1 MAQTMTIDR
10 TADGMDQDIAVRPGR
25 VSIRKGLLK
34 RTALGSLAVLG
45 LAVGVYFGIDYWRNG
60 RFLVSTDDAY
70 VQADN
75 TLIAPRISGYIS
87 QVLVT
92 DNQPVN
98 AGQVLAR
105 VDDQDYQ
112 TALHQ
117 AIADRQTADAEIRSI
132 DAQLA
137 LQASIIDQATQQVTA
152 AEAALHFAQQ
162 DHARYD
168 ELSRTGAGTI
178 QSAQQTQSQLIQ
190 RSAGLLQARAALA
203 SAKEQVDVL
212 QANRVKAAAQLEHFQ
227 AAEQQA
233 RLNLGYTTITA
244 PVAGVVG
251 ARTLRVGQYVQ
262 AGTQLMAVVPL
273 DGVYIVA
280 NYKET
285 QLTDVRPGQ
294 PVEIAVDTFPGAAI
308 HGRVDSVAPATGL
321 QFALLPPDN
330 ATGNFTKIVQRLPVK
345 IVLDGDAESQEVAA
359 GLLRPG
365 MSVEPT
371 IDTKAMELIVQTRSV
386 EPTIQTRSVEPTIQT
401 RSVEPTIQTRSV
413 EPTIQT
419 RPAIGTK
426 TATH

>member
-1 MAQTMTIDR
+1 MPQSLTIERITDDL
-10 TADGMDQDIAVRPGR
+10 TPGPGVRAGGA
-25 VSIRKGLLK
+25 STRKGLLK
-34 RTALGSLAVLG
+34 RTALGALTVLG
-45 LAVGVYFGIDYWRNG
+45 VAAAAHFAIDYWNNG

-92 DNQPVN
+92 DNQPVK

-105 VDDQDYQ
+105 IDDQDFQ
-112 TALHQ
+112 TALRQ
-117 AIADRQTADAEIRSI
+117 ASADREMADGEIRSI
-132 DAQLA
+132 DAQLT
-137 LQASIIDQATQQVTA
+137 LQTSTIEQSSQQVTA

-190 RSAGLLQARAALA
+190 RSAGLLQARAALT
-203 SAKEQVDVL
+203 SAKQQVDVL
-212 QANRVKAAAQLEHFQ
+212 QANRVKAAAQLDHYR

-244 PVAGVVG
+244 PVDGTVG

-280 NYKET
+280 NFKET
-285 QLTDVRPGQ
+285 QLTDVRRGE
-294 PVEIAVDTFPGAAI
+294 PVEISVDTFPGARI

-345 IVLDGDAESQEVAA
+345 IVLDGDAEGREVAA

-371 IDTKAMELIVQTRSV
+371 IDTK
-386 EPTIQTRSVEPTIQT
+386 
-401 RSVEPTIQTRSV
+401 
-413 EPTIQT
+413 
-419 RPAIGTK
+419 
-426 TATH
+426 TAAH

>member
-1 MAQTMTIDR
+1 MTGQTPMAQTMTMER
-10 TADGMDQDIAVRPGR
+10 TADDLTPGISVRPG
-25 VSIRKGLLK
+25 SASNRKALLK
-34 RTALGSLAVLG
+34 RTALGALAVAG
-45 LAVGVYFGIDYWRNG
+45 LVAGAYYGVGYWQTG

-87 QVLVT
+87 QVLVG
-92 DNQPVN
+92 DNQSVH

-105 VDDQDYQ
+105 IDDKDYQ
-112 TALHQ
+112 TALSM
-117 AIADRQTADAEIRSI
+117 AVADRETAESEIHAI
-132 DAQLA
+132 DAQLT
-137 LQASIIDQATQQVTA
+137 LQTSAIDQATQQVTSADA
-152 AEAALHFAQQ
+152 AFHFAQQ

-168 ELSRTGAGTI
+168 ELSRSGAGTI

-190 RSAGLLQARAALA
+190 REAGVLQARAALT
-203 SAKEQVDVL
+203 SAKQQVGVL
-212 QANRVKAAAQLEHFQ
+212 QANRVKAVAQLEHYK

-244 PVAGVVG
+244 PIDGMVG

-280 NYKET
+280 NFKET
-285 QLTDVRPGQ
+285 QLTGVRPGE
-294 PVEIAVDTFPGAAI
+294 PVEISVDTFPNAHI

-345 IVLDGDAESQEVAA
+345 IVLDGDTESQEVAA

-371 IDTKAMELIVQTRSV
+371 IDTKAAVTRIVKR
-386 EPTIQTRSVEPTIQT
+386 
-401 RSVEPTIQTRSV
+401 
-413 EPTIQT
+413 
-419 RPAIGTK
+419 
-426 TATH
+426 

>member
-1 MAQTMTIDR
+1 MPQSLTIER
-10 TADGMDQDIAVRPGR
+10 TTDDLTPSPGIH
-25 VSIRKGLLK
+25 VGGSSTRKGLLK
-34 RTALGSLAVLG
+34 RTALGALTVLG
-45 LAVGVYFGIDYWRNG
+45 VAAAAHFGIDYWKNG

-92 DNQPVN
+92 DNQPVK

-105 VDDQDYQ
+105 IDDQDFQ
-112 TALHQ
+112 TALRQ
-117 AIADRQTADAEIRSI
+117 ASADREMAESEIQSI
-132 DAQLA
+132 DAQLT
-137 LQASIIDQATQQVTA
+137 LQTSTIEQSSQQVTA

-190 RSAGLLQARAALA
+190 RSAGLLQARAALT
-203 SAKEQVDVL
+203 SAKQQVDVL
-212 QANRVKAAAQLEHFQ
+212 QANRVKAAAQLDHYR

-244 PVAGVVG
+244 PIAGTVG

-273 DGVYIVA
+273 DSVYIVA
-280 NYKET
+280 NFKET
-285 QLTDVRPGQ
+285 QLTDVRPGET
-294 PVEIAVDTFPGAAI
+294 VEISVDTFPGARI
-308 HGRVDSVAPATGL
+308 HGRVDSIAPASGL

-345 IVLDGDAESQEVAA
+345 IVLDGDAEGREVAA

-371 IDTKAMELIVQTRSV
+371 IDTK
-386 EPTIQTRSVEPTIQT
+386 
-401 RSVEPTIQTRSV
+401 
-413 EPTIQT
+413 
-419 RPAIGTK
+419 
-426 TATH
+426 TAVH